1 MGAPLFVCPD
11 ATEGGPKPS
20 LSSTPASWVKSLH
33 ITGFVAFG
41 PTTSTPR
48 YVVAV
53 VIDQAGYGA
62 AAAAPVA
69 RQIFTYLTNHPVGSA
84 DLHPPSNAP

>member
-1 MGAPLFVCPD
+1 MVRRLRAD
-11 ATEGGPKPS
+11 DE
-20 LSSTPASWVKSLH
+20 H
-33 ITGFVAFG
+33 
-41 PTTSTPR
+41 PR

-84 DLHPPSNAP
+84 GPASSGERSLIGLDAHRAPYAALGHRLEAEILG